1 MRLLPILNTYD
12 AVLLDQISADKV
24 DEVLNLRLPPS
35 VIIQEIVSAL
45 SSQSYISRK
54 VVYAKPPTFAIL
66 NLIMQSPGYMVEI
79 DTFRD
84 NVLAYINR
92 LNQQVSKNS
101 ISLEKNPK
109 LYAKI
114 LKRAWDNDG
123 EIDKSEAHKWKGVRT
138 ST

>member
-1 MRLLPILNTYD
+1 MHLLPILNTYD

-66 NLIMQSPGYMVEI
+66 NLIMQLPGYMVTQSKTSVQLVVLLWRGDEQNFSYVQ
-79 DTFRD
+79 TSAA
-84 NVLAYINR
+84 VLA
-92 LNQQVSKNS
+92 
-101 ISLEKNPK
+101 
-109 LYAKI
+109 
-114 LKRAWDNDG
+114 
-123 EIDKSEAHKWKGVRT
+123 
-138 ST
+138 